1 MMKKEQEKENALM
14 KQKNEY
20 LTKQNEDQERR
31 YEDLKKLL
39 DEKMTVQ

>member
-1 MMKKEQEKENALM
+1 M

-31 YEDLKKLL
+31 YDDLKRLL
-39 DEKMTVQ
+39 DEKMTVQEQ

>member
-1 MMKKEQEKENALM
+1 MKKEQEKENALM

-20 LTKQNEDQERR
+20 LTKQNEDKERR

>member
-1 MMKKEQEKENALM
+1 MKKEQEKENALM